1 MSSTPTDPRRST
13 TPSRPE
19 TASWRCGSQG
29 MGGCRRQLS
38 TRAVASRTVESLSPS
53 KDATMRRLLL
63 CGMAGAAALLAGCR
77 AEDIQGPSFAAREA
91 QLDDAAAQSAPT
103 YSYERIAYPNATATT
118 AWGINA
124 SGDVVGDYV
133 DAAGGRHGFL
143 LHSGAF
149 TRIDIAGALTSAR
162 GISPGGDIVGVYRG
176 ASEPVVNAH
185 GFLLSRPGDTTF
197 IDFPGHTNTIPQ
209 RILPD
214 GTLLGCRHDNDT
226 MGSMRG
232 VVFDRGGSSEIT
244 EFASM
249 NNGATPDRRLIVGL
263 WTNGARGEGFT
274 IADGVFATFVVPG
287 SVFTAG
293 WDVNFAGEDAG
304 VAHNGHGFMGFVQT
318 VDGEYVSIDFP
329 GATATRVFGINA
341 RGDVVGAYVLG
352 GQTNGFLARRGR

>member
-1 MSSTPTDPRRST
+1 MRTHSAAT
-13 TPSRPE
+13 
-19 TASWRCGSQG
+19 
-29 MGGCRRQLS
+29 LS
-38 TRAVASRTVESLSPS
+38 TVAI
-53 KDATMRRLLL
+53 A
-63 CGMAGAAALLAGCR
+63 AAALLAGCD

-91 QLDDAAAQSAPT
+91 RLDDAAVQSAPT
-103 YSYERIAYPNATATT
+103 YSYEGIAYPNATATT
-118 AWGINA
+118 AWDINA
-124 SGDVVGDYV
+124 SGDVVGEYV

-143 LHSGAF
+143 LQRREF
-149 TRIDIAGALTSAR
+149 TTIDFAGALTSAR
-162 GISPGGDIVGVYRG
+162 GISPGGDIVGVYRR
-176 ASEPVVNAH
+176 ASEPAVNAH
-185 GFLLSRPGDTTF
+185 GFLLSRQGDTTF

-232 VVFDRGGSSEIT
+232 VVFDRGGPSEIT

-263 WTNGARGEGFT
+263 WTNGPRGEGYT

-287 SVFTAG
+287 SDFTAA
-293 WDVNFAGEDAG
+293 WDVNPAGEIAG
-304 VAHNGHGFMGFVQT
+304 VQHNGTGFHGFVQT
-318 VDGEYVSIDFP
+318 VDGGYVSIDFP